1 MQVKD
6 PRPIEPERPLAAALR
21 ATAASGSS
29 SFAEAAGAVMAV
41 AAADLGAGRAWLVE
55 TSGDHGRVLAA
66 VGPDGRVT
74 TEPQTGDAA
83 TDPGNAWL
91 KMLIDGG
98 SVDDARR
105 LARPFSLAGRTV
117 GLLAFAWDNDRGHEP
132 TAATT
137 AEACAAWLGAEWARR
152 VETRHA
158 AEQAEQRHRALVK
171 GIRDGLFD
179 WDLRTNDVSYSDRC
193 AEMLGHP
200 TDEPPSRPDD
210 WFNRV
215 DSRDLAQLE
224 ADLAMCLAGQT
235 NTLRNQHRTE
245 ADDGATRWVL
255 CRAEVVLDDD
265 GEPARLVGSLSD
277 TTEFKL
283 AEEELR
289 HAAEHD
295 KLTGLPNRATLH
307 ARLEKAIRRHKLSG
321 GRRRF
326 ALLFLDF
333 DRFKVINDSLG
344 HDAGDQLLVQIAER
358 LRAQT
363 RASDTAARLGG
374 DEFVL
379 LIEELDRL
387 DTALRIADRLL
398 ATFARPFDLD
408 GQEVTSTA
416 SIGVVDGGNGYDSAD
431 AAIRDADAAMYHAK
445 SRGKARFAVFDDD
458 MHRQS
463 RLRLDLERD
472 LRQALETDQLHV
484 AFQPV
489 VEVQDGRPVGFEA
502 LVRWRHPVHGDV
514 RPDRFIHIAEESGL
528 IVPLGR
534 FVLGASCAFL
544 RRLDAEV
551 PGSGL
556 TVNVNLSRRQLV
568 QPDLIET
575 VRRVVGDAGID
586 PSRVTFEITES
597 VIMDARVS
605 VTDVL
610 HRLRDLGHPL
620 AMDDFGTGHS
630 SLSCLHEFPIDVLKI
645 DRSFV
650 QSLDRH
656 LEFAAVIQAIVTLA
670 HTLRMSV
677 VAEGIETVEQLA
689 VLQALDCD
697 RLQGYLF
704 ARPLPADEAAAFI
717 RHPAPLR
724 CSA

>member
-1 MQVKD
+1 MQDTV
-6 PRPIEPERPLAAALR
+6 PRHEKPERPLAAALR
-21 ATAASGSS
+21 AASTSGAS
-29 SFAEAAGAVMAV
+29 SFAEAAAAVMAV
-41 AAADLGAGRAWLVE
+41 AAADLGAKRAWLVE
-55 TSGDHGRVLAA
+55 TSGERGRVLAEVA
-66 VGPDGRVT
+66 S
-74 TEPQTGDAA
+74 GDAA
-83 TDPGNAWL
+83 STPGDGWL
-91 KMLIDGG
+91 PMLIDGG
-98 SVDDARR
+98 TVDDARR
-105 LARPFSLAGRTV
+105 LARPFSLGDRTI
-117 GLLAFAWDNDRGHEP
+117 GLLAFAWDADRGHEP
-132 TAATT
+132 TAAAV

-152 VETRHA
+152 VETRRE
-158 AEQAEQRHRALVK
+158 AERAEQRHRALVK

-179 WDLRTNDVSYSDRC
+179 WDLHTNDVSYSDRC
-193 AEMLGHP
+193 AELLGHP
-200 TDEPPSRPDD
+200 GDDPPSRPDD

-235 NTLRNQHRTE
+235 ATLRNQHRTE
-245 ADDGATRWVL
+245 AIDGSTRWVL
-255 CRAEVVLDDD
+255 CRAEVVHDED

-344 HDAGDQLLVQIAER
+344 HDAGDRLLVQIADR
-358 LRAQT
+358 LRRHT
-363 RASDTAARLGG
+363 RANDTAARLGG

-379 LIEELDRL
+379 LIEGVDRL

-398 ATFARPFDLD
+398 DTFAEPFDLD
-408 GQEVTSTA
+408 GHEVTSTA

-458 MHRQS
+458 MHQQS

-472 LRQALETDQLHV
+472 LRRALETDQLHL

-489 VEVQDGRPVGFEA
+489 VEVEDGRATGFEA
-502 LVRWRHPVHGDV
+502 LIRWRHPVHGDI

-534 FVLGASCAFL
+534 FVLEVACDFL
-544 RRLDAEV
+544 GRLDAEL

-568 QPDLIET
+568 QPDLIEM
-575 VRRVVGDAGID
+575 VRRVVADANLD
-586 PSRVTFEITES
+586 PRRIKFEITES
-597 VIMDARVS
+597 VIMDPRVS

-610 HRLRDLGHPL
+610 HRLRELGHPL

-656 LEFAAVIQAIVTLA
+656 IEFAAVIQAIVTLA

-677 VAEGIETVEQLA
+677 VAEGIETTEQLA

-697 RLQGYLF
+697 RLQGFLF
-704 ARPLPADEAAAFI
+704 ARPLPADEAVAFV

-724 CSA
+724 RSA